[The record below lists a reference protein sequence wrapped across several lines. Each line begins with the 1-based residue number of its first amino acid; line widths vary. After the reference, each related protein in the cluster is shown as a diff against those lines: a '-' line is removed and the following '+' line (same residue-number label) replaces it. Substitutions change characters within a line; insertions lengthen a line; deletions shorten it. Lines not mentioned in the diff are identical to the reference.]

1 MREALTVKRDRAI
14 RKGLEFIY
22 QVACEPQNIADYGSD
37 LLNCFYF
44 ISATSSDAWLRRTAR
59 RMGRER
65 AQAWRRAFPS
75 VPRKA
80 DADSIA
86 DLMHGAYA
94 ATRFGVDCANLKAGL
109 SRAVTRFSSI
119 DYLWFDPETEPPPSD
134 IPEACE
140 CGALNPRGRKSCRKC
155 RQSLVMMSRYW
166 VFMDALVRAY
176 TGERYG
182 IPLGSSYAS
191 VIKWLPLMR
200 PYRGYEGGRN
210 RGFYEQIYA
219 VTHIVYT
226 LNDYSVYRLS
236 PKWLPQEYEFLKTSL
251 AQLIMMND
259 AETTGEIIDSLR
271 AFGLTS
277 RHSLIRAGLD
287 YLLTEQNTDGSWG
300 ELKTKDIYQR
310 YHPTWTAID
319 GLREYRW
326 RGERISFP
334 KLMSLLKSMSD

>member
-1 MREALTVKRDRAI
+1 MREAKTVKRDRAI
-14 RKGLEFIY
+14 HKGLDFIY
-22 QVACEPQNIADYGSD
+22 RLASDPQNIADYGSD

-65 AQAWRRAFPS
+65 ARAWRRAYRAL
-75 VPRKA
+75 PRKA
-80 DADSIA
+80 DADTIA

-94 ATRFGVDCANLKAGL
+94 AKCFGVDCANLKAGL
-109 SRAVTRFSSI
+109 SRAVTRFSAV
-119 DYLWFDPETEPPPSD
+119 DYLWFDPDTEPPPRD
-134 IPEACE
+134 IPEECE
-140 CGALNPRGRKSCRKC
+140 CGALNPRGRKVCRKC
-155 RQSLVMMSRYW
+155 REGLTMMSRYW

-182 IPLGSSYAS
+182 IPLGAPYAS

-210 RGFYEQIYA
+210 REFYEQIYA

-251 AQLIMMND
+251 AQMIKMND
-259 AETTGEIIDSLR
+259 AETTGEIMDSLR

-277 RHSLIRAGLD
+277 RHPLIREGTD
-287 YLLTEQNTDGSWG
+287 YLLTEQNEDGSWG
-300 ELKTKDIYQR
+300 DLETEDIYQR

-326 RGERISFP
+326 RGEKISFP
-334 KLMSLLKSMSD
+334 KLMPLLKTMSG